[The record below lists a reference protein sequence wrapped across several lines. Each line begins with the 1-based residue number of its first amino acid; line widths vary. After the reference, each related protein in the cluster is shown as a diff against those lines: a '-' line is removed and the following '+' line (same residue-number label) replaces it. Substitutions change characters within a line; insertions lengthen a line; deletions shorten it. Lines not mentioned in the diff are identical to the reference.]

1 MFFGPTVDGKFLPE
15 NPRDMIAKKQW
26 NDVSYIIGMN
36 KTEGAGL
43 LTMDYP
49 VGFKDGITKSAC
61 HEYVKGVM
69 MLEVDV
75 RFS

>member
-1 MFFGPTVDGKFLPE
+1 
-15 NPRDMIAKKQW
+15 
-26 NDVSYIIGMN
+26 MN

-49 VGFKDGITKSAC
+49 VGFKDGITRSAC

-75 RFS
+75 RFL